1 MPAREE
7 VPEPVRRSSSK
18 AQRTWEKA
26 HDSAV
31 ESYGEGE
38 RTHRTAYAALKHTH
52 EKKGDRWVAKK
63 EKGPSD
69 PRSKQK
75 SSEDKRAGKGETY
88 GGVDVYQNTKEEL
101 YERAKSLDIPGRS
114 RMSKEDLAK
123 AISRKQ

>member
-7 VPEPVRRSSSK
+7 VPEPVKRSSSK

-38 RTHRTAYAALKHTH
+38 RAHRTAYAALKHTH

-101 YERAKSLDIPGRS
+101 YERAQEADVPGRTS
-114 RMSKEDLAK
+114 MSSDELVDAL
-123 AISRKQ
+123 RG